1 MYEKYLELLEEKNC
15 RNIDV
20 SKATGIPPSTF
31 SDWKKGKSSPKLDKL
46 KKIAD
51 YFNVQ
56 VEYLTGESEYRTK
69 KEMFN
74 TWDNKFNKD
83 EKLAINM
90 RKIEKGIRIPVL
102 GNVAAGIPIE
112 AIEDILEWE
121 DIDEDIASKGQHFGL
136 KIKGDS
142 MSPRILNDDIVI
154 VRSQPNANS
163 GDIVIAKVNSDDACC
178 KKLIKHDD
186 GISLVSFNQEYE
198 PMYFSK
204 NDINKIP
211 VDIIGVV
218 IELRAKL

>member
-74 TWDNKFNKD
+74 TWDDKFNKD

-112 AIEDILEWE
+112 AIEDVLEWE

-163 GDIVIAKVNSDDACC
+163 GDIVIAKVNSHDACC

-204 NDINKIP
+204 SDINKIP

>member
-1 MYEKYLELLEEKNC
+1 MFQRLQEYHHQHSV
-15 RNIDV
+15 I
-20 SKATGIPPSTF
+20 G
-31 SDWKKGKSSPKLDKL
+31 KKGKSSPKLDKL

-74 TWDNKFNKD
+74 TWDDKFNKD

-112 AIEDILEWE
+112 AIEDVLEWE

-163 GDIVIAKVNSDDACC
+163 GDIVIAKVNSHDACC

-204 NDINKIP
+204 SDINKIP